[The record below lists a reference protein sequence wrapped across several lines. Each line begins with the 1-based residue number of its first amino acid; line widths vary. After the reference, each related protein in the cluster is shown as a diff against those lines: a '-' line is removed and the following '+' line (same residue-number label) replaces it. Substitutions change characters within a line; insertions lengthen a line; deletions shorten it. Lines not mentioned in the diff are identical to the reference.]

1 MKNLFIF
8 SGKLFLVFFATSV
21 VALIS
26 MIMCLSSDM
35 GLAYKIIV
43 GLLFVAFT
51 LVLAWNNALNRGEAD
66 TKEHNFFY
74 WKGFAAGAVAM
85 LPAILVTVYYLIIS
99 YHGWETGIRETADG
113 VYTLLYLAFIS
124 YSPLLATL
132 VPFNPAFSIDFAQPA
147 ITVLKNITMPN
158 AVFAPM
164 FFIPI
169 TIFIVAV
176 GLGYIYGNKE
186 RKAVNQALKNAKN
199 NK

>member
-8 SGKLFLVFFATSV
+8 SGKLFLVFFATSI

-35 GLAYKIIV
+35 GLAYKIVV

-51 LVLAWNNALNRGEAD
+51 LVLAWNNALNHGESD
-66 TKEHNFFY
+66 TKEHSFAY
-74 WKGFAAGAVAM
+74 WKGFLAGGIAM
-85 LPAILVTVYYLIIS
+85 LPAIILTVYYLIIS
-99 YHGWETGIRETADG
+99 YHGWETGMRDMADG

-124 YSPLLATL
+124 YTPLLAVLT
-132 VPFNPAFSIDFAQPA
+132 PFNPAFSIDFAQPA
-147 ITVLKNITMPN
+147 ITVLKNITTPN
-158 AVFAPM
+158 AVYAPM
-164 FFIPI
+164 YFIPI
-169 TIFIVAV
+169 VIFIVAV
-176 GLGYIYGNKE
+176 GVGYIYGHKE